1 MESQVAYD
9 RVLEFLLETL
19 DALKKESEIP
29 EDVTLDGEFP
39 LIGESAVMDSRSL
52 VVLLLALEDFIDEQ
66 YSATF
71 DWTTDKA
78 MSARHSPFRTPHTL
92 AEFAM
97 SEASL

>member
-66 YSATF
+66 
-71 DWTTDKA
+71 
-78 MSARHSPFRTPHTL
+78 
-92 AEFAM
+92 
-97 SEASL
+97 